1 MLLLGA
7 QPRVQLMTYEIIRQI
22 LSRLGGPRRDDD
34 DEDSAAAAVE
44 GSREERTQTQ
54 TQFKLQTVENVV
66 RNYSPNS
73 QSDAVTNC
81 LLQASSFSQLCI
93 LISRRWDTSHNTAST
108 LDIQGWILCCA
119 PGSVNMRRE
128 NCVFPACCMQKNAIF
143 YLIFMEARAHHK
155 VHPCSISLWMIMFPD
170 NTIFAY
176 YLLWYRG

>member
-1 MLLLGA
+1 MRMMLLLGA

-128 NCVFPACCMQKNAIF
+128 NCVFLPAAGRKTQF
-143 YLIFMEARAHHK
+143 LLLIFTKPGRSLLAE
-155 VHPCSISLWMIMFPD
+155 PCKDKP
-170 NTIFAY
+170 Y
-176 YLLWYRG
+176 H